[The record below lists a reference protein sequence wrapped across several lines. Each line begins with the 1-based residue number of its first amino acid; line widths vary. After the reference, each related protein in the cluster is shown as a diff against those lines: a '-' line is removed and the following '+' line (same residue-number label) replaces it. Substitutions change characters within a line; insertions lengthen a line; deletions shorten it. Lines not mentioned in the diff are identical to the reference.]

1 MENEVVQTAGLSLDA
16 IKSLAAAFTIAI
28 GAFAPALAIGK
39 LAAKAM
45 EAIGR
50 NPEAAPKIQTA
61 MILSIAFAEAIAI
74 YALVIALIIKF
85 V

>member
-1 MENEVVQTAGLSLDA
+1 MNEATMKL
-16 IKSLAAAFTIAI
+16 IMT
-28 GAFAPALAIGK
+28 GATVALGGAVPALAIGH

-50 NPEAAPKIQTA
+50 NPEAAGEIRTS

-74 YALVIALIIKF
+74 YALVAALIIKF